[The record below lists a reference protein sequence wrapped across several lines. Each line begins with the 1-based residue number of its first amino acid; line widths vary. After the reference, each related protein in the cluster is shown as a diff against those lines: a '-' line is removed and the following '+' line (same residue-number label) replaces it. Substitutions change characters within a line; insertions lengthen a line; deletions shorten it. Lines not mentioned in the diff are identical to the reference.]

1 MDIGGQTLATFSI
14 SGATT
19 GDSGV
24 YTLNFDDGEAK
35 AIISS
40 NPVSIAIFT
49 AGSLPVAGLMGLGL
63 LAITSAL
70 GGVVALRRK

>member
-1 MDIGGQTLATFSI
+1 VDLGGQTLATFSI
-14 SGATT
+14 IGATT

-35 AIISS
+35 ALIAS
-40 NPVSIAIFT
+40 NPVSIAIFP

-63 LAITSAL
+63 LAITSAF